1 MKLYTILEKKD
12 TFFIKNN
19 KGYKIYYKGRFIGNC
34 KSLETF
40 QGYRVYK
47 NDKEAKE
54 NEEINKMIVCL
65 GALLVFSMG
74 LNFSAHTIYAQE
86 NIEIVNEG
94 KNGDIEE
101 YKKCLCLEI

>member
-1 MKLYTILEKKD
+1 MKRL
-12 TFFIKNN
+12 
-19 KGYKIYYKGRFIGNC
+19 
-34 KSLETF
+34 
-40 QGYRVYK
+40 
-47 NDKEAKE
+47 
-54 NEEINKMIVCL
+54 NKMIVCL

-101 YKKCLCLEI
+101 YKNVYV

>member
-1 MKLYTILEKKD
+1 MKRL
-12 TFFIKNN
+12 
-19 KGYKIYYKGRFIGNC
+19 
-34 KSLETF
+34 
-40 QGYRVYK
+40 
-47 NDKEAKE
+47 
-54 NEEINKMIVCL
+54 NKMIVCL

-101 YKKCLCLEI
+101 YKNDYVWKYKVVNGNLYKRKYNRVTGEWVGKWMPV

>member
-1 MKLYTILEKKD
+1 MKLY

-19 KGYKIYYKGRFIGNC
+19 KGYKIYYKGRFVGKC

-54 NEEINKMIVCL
+54 NEEVK
-65 GALLVFSMG
+65 
-74 LNFSAHTIYAQE
+74 
-86 NIEIVNEG
+86 
-94 KNGDIEE
+94 
-101 YKKCLCLEI
+101 